1 MRIKILDI
9 RLKNFVILNKVKEL
23 VFEGF
28 SLNKTLFFLIL
39 ILSTSSFAQNKKSF
53 LRDGNKLYADSSY
66 NEAEMQY
73 RKSLEKDQDYFNAS
87 FNLADAVYKQERYEE
102 SSALFDALKDNAPT
116 ETDLAK
122 VYHNL
127 GNSLVKEQKLEEAID
142 AYKSSLRINPKDKD
156 TRHNL
161 AITHK
166 QKQQQE
172 QENKDENKEN
182 KDEQEQDKDGENKEE
197 EKENKEQE
205 QNQENKEKQEE
216 KKESKP
222 EEKKEEMS
230 KETAEKMLEAIQQK
244 EKELQEELQKKKV
257 KGKRVKVLKDW

>member
-1 MRIKILDI
+1 M
-9 RLKNFVILNKVKEL
+9 KN
-23 VFEGF
+23 
-28 SLNKTLFFLIL
+28 IL
-39 ILSTSSFAQNKKSF
+39 IILSFLMSFNSFAQNKKSF

-142 AYKSSLRINPKDKD
+142 AYKNALRINPKDKD

-172 QENKDENKEN
+172 KEQENKDE
-182 KDEQEQDKDGENKEE
+182 KDEQEEDKEEEDKEGENKEE

-205 QNQENKEKQEE
+205 KQQENKEQQEE

-244 EKELQEELQKKKV
+244 EKELQEELQKKKI

>member
-1 MRIKILDI
+1 MKKIL
-9 RLKNFVILNKVKEL
+9 F
-23 VFEGF
+23 
-28 SLNKTLFFLIL
+28 
-39 ILSTSSFAQNKKSF
+39 ILSFLMSFNSFAQNKKSL
-53 LRDGNKLYADSSY
+53 LRDGNELYTDRSY

-122 VYHNL
+122 VYYNL
-127 GNSLVKEQKLEEAID
+127 GNSLVKEKKLEEAIE
-142 AYKSSLRINPKDKD
+142 AYKSALRINPKDKD

-172 QENKDENKEN
+172 NKDENKEN
-182 KDEQEQDKDGENKEE
+182 KDEQEQDKDRENKEE

-205 QNQENKEKQEE
+205 QNQENKEQQEE

-230 KETAEKMLEAIQQK
+230 KETAEKMLEAIQQQ

>member
-1 MRIKILDI
+1 M
-9 RLKNFVILNKVKEL
+9 KN
-23 VFEGF
+23 
-28 SLNKTLFFLIL
+28 TLF
-39 ILSTSSFAQNKKSF
+39 ILSFLMSFNAFAQNKKSF
-53 LRDGNKLYADSSY
+53 LRDGNELYADSSY

-127 GNSLVKEQKLEEAID
+127 GNSLVKEQKLDEAID

-172 QENKDENKEN
+172 KEQENKDE
-182 KDEQEQDKDGENKEE
+182 KDEQEQDKEGENKEE
-197 EKENKEQE
+197 EKQNKEQE
-205 QNQENKEKQEE
+205 QSQENKEKEEE

>member
-1 MRIKILDI
+1 MK
-9 RLKNFVILNKVKEL
+9 
-23 VFEGF
+23 
-28 SLNKTLFFLIL
+28 KTLF
-39 ILSTSSFAQNKKSF
+39 ILSFLMSFNSFAQNKKSF
-53 LRDGNKLYADSSY
+53 LRDGNELYADSSF
-66 NEAEMQY
+66 NEAEIQY

-161 AITHK
+161 AITHR
-166 QKQQQE
+166 QKQQQEKE
-172 QENKDENKEN
+172 QENKDE
-182 KDEQEQDKDGENKEE
+182 KDEQEQDKEGENKEE

-205 QNQENKEKQEE
+205 KSQENKEKQEE

-222 EEKKEEMS
+222 EEKKEDMS

>member
-1 MRIKILDI
+1 M
-9 RLKNFVILNKVKEL
+9 KN
-23 VFEGF
+23 
-28 SLNKTLFFLIL
+28 IL
-39 ILSTSSFAQNKKSF
+39 IILSFLMSFNSFAQNKKSF

>member
-1 MRIKILDI
+1 MKNIL
-9 RLKNFVILNKVKEL
+9 F
-23 VFEGF
+23 
-28 SLNKTLFFLIL
+28 
-39 ILSTSSFAQNKKSF
+39 ILSFLVSFNSFTQNKKSF
-53 LRDGNKLYADSSY
+53 LRDGNELYADSSY

-116 ETDLAK
+116 ENDLAK

-161 AITHK
+161 AITHQQK
-166 QKQQQE
+166 KQQEKE

-182 KDEQEQDKDGENKEE
+182 KDGQEQDKDGENKEE
-197 EKENKEQE
+197 EKENKEE
-205 QNQENKEKQEE
+205 QQEE

-230 KETAEKMLEAIQQK
+230 KETAEKMLEAIQQQ

>member
-1 MRIKILDI
+1 M
-9 RLKNFVILNKVKEL
+9 KN
-23 VFEGF
+23 
-28 SLNKTLFFLIL
+28 IL
-39 ILSTSSFAQNKKSF
+39 IILSFLMSFNSFAQNKKSF

-73 RKSLEKDQDYFNAS
+73 RKSLETDQDYFNAS

-166 QKQQQE
+166 QKQQQQQE

-205 QNQENKEKQEE
+205 QNQENKEE

-222 EEKKEEMS
+222 EEKKEDMS

-244 EKELQEELQKKKV
+244 EKELQEELQKKKI

>member
-1 MRIKILDI
+1 MLFTN
-9 RLKNFVILNKVKEL
+9 KN
-23 VFEGF
+23 
-28 SLNKTLFFLIL
+28 
-39 ILSTSSFAQNKKSF
+39 A
-53 LRDGNKLYADSSY
+53 
-66 NEAEMQY
+66 
-73 RKSLEKDQDYFNAS
+73 
-87 FNLADAVYKQERYEE
+87 EE

-127 GNSLVKEQKLEEAID
+127 GNSLVKEKKLEEAIN

-161 AITHK
+161 AITNK

-172 QENKDENKEN
+172 KEQENKEENKEN
-182 KDEQEQDKDGENKEE
+182 KDEEEQDKDGENKEK

-205 QNQENKEKQEE
+205 QSKESKEQQEE
-216 KKESKP
+216 KK
-222 EEKKEEMS
+222 EKKEEMS
-230 KETAEKMLEAIQQK
+230 KETAEKMLEAIQQQ

>member
-1 MRIKILDI
+1 MKNIL
-9 RLKNFVILNKVKEL
+9 F
-23 VFEGF
+23 
-28 SLNKTLFFLIL
+28 
-39 ILSTSSFAQNKKSF
+39 ILSFLMSFNSIAQNKKSF
-53 LRDGNKLYADSSY
+53 LRDGNELYADSNY

-116 ETDLAK
+116 ENDLAK

-142 AYKSSLRINPKDKD
+142 AYKSALRINPKDKD

-166 QKQQQE
+166 RKQQQEKE

-182 KDEQEQDKDGENKEE
+182 KDEKEQDKDGENKEE
-197 EKENKEQE
+197 EGENKEQE
-205 QNQENKEKQEE
+205 QNQENKEQQEE
-216 KKESKP
+216 KKKSKP

-230 KETAEKMLEAIQQK
+230 KETAEKMLEAIQQQ

>member
-1 MRIKILDI
+1 M
-9 RLKNFVILNKVKEL
+9 KN
-23 VFEGF
+23 
-28 SLNKTLFFLIL
+28 IL
-39 ILSTSSFAQNKKSF
+39 IILSFLMSFNSFAQNKKSF

-127 GNSLVKEQKLEEAID
+127 GNSLVKEQKLDEAID

>member
-1 MRIKILDI
+1 M
-9 RLKNFVILNKVKEL
+9 KN
-23 VFEGF
+23 
-28 SLNKTLFFLIL
+28 IL
-39 ILSTSSFAQNKKSF
+39 IILSFLMSFNSFAQNKKSF
-53 LRDGNKLYADSSY
+53 LRDGNELYADSSY

-102 SSALFDALKDNAPT
+102 SSALFDALKDNALNK
-116 ETDLAK
+116 TDLAK

-127 GNSLVKEQKLEEAID
+127 GNSLVKEQKLEEAIE
-142 AYKSSLRINPKDKD
+142 AYKNALRINPKDKD

-172 QENKDENKEN
+172 KEQENKDE
-182 KDEQEQDKDGENKEE
+182 KDEQEQDKEGENKEE

-205 QNQENKEKQEE
+205 QNQENKEQQEE

>member
-1 MRIKILDI
+1 M
-9 RLKNFVILNKVKEL
+9 KN
-23 VFEGF
+23 
-28 SLNKTLFFLIL
+28 IL
-39 ILSTSSFAQNKKSF
+39 IILSFLMSFNSFAQNKKSF

-127 GNSLVKEQKLEEAID
+127 GNSLVKEQKLDEAID

-172 QENKDENKEN
+172 KEQENKDE
-182 KDEQEQDKDGENKEE
+182 KDEQEQDKEGENKEE
-197 EKENKEQE
+197 EKQNKEQE
-205 QNQENKEKQEE
+205 QSQENKEKEEEE

-222 EEKKEEMS
+222 EKKKEEMS

>member
-1 MRIKILDI
+1 MKKIL
-9 RLKNFVILNKVKEL
+9 F
-23 VFEGF
+23 
-28 SLNKTLFFLIL
+28 
-39 ILSTSSFAQNKKSF
+39 ILSFLMSFNSFAQNKKSL
-53 LRDGNKLYADSSY
+53 LRDGNELYTDSSY

-102 SSALFDALKDNAPT
+102 SSALFDALKDNTPT

-122 VYHNL
+122 VYYNL
-127 GNSLVKEQKLEEAID
+127 GNSLVKEKKLEEAIE
-142 AYKSSLRINPKDKD
+142 AYKSALRINPKDKD

-172 QENKDENKEN
+172 NKDEN
-182 KDEQEQDKDGENKEE
+182 KDEQEQDKDRENKEE

-205 QNQENKEKQEE
+205 QNQENKEQQEE

-230 KETAEKMLEAIQQK
+230 KETAEKMLEAIQQQ

>member
-1 MRIKILDI
+1 MK
-9 RLKNFVILNKVKEL
+9 
-23 VFEGF
+23 
-28 SLNKTLFFLIL
+28 KTLF
-39 ILSTSSFAQNKKSF
+39 ILSFLMSFNSFAQNKKSF
-53 LRDGNKLYADSSY
+53 LRNGNELYADSSY

-172 QENKDENKEN
+172 KEQENKDE
-182 KDEQEQDKDGENKEE
+182 KDEQEQDKEGENKEE

-205 QNQENKEKQEE
+205 QSQENKEQQEE